1 MVAPVVL
8 ISRCL
13 LGERCRY
20 DGRLK
25 PSILEHLAQYQVT
38 AQHVR
43 WVPICPEVDGG
54 LPVPRQPCEICPG
67 STASDVLSGRSKIC
81 SCHGDDASD
90 PYVRGAKLAVIA
102 AQTLGAQFALLK
114 ARSPSCSPDGIAAQA
129 LADVGIELFSEETVE
144 VLIDRIRSINA
155 AVSV

>member
-67 STASDVLSGRSKIC
+67 STQAMFYR
-81 SCHGDDASD
+81 
-90 PYVRGAKLAVIA
+90 A
-102 AQTLGAQFALLK
+102 AQRFALATETTLLIHMC
-114 ARSPSCSPDGIAAQA
+114 AERS
-129 LADVGIELFSEETVE
+129 L
-144 VLIDRIRSINA
+144 R
-155 AVSV
+155 

>member
-43 WVPICPEVDGG
+43 WVPI
-54 LPVPRQPCEICPG
+54 
-67 STASDVLSGRSKIC
+67 STAVFLFRANLVRFARAVLQAMFYR
-81 SCHGDDASD
+81 
-90 PYVRGAKLAVIA
+90 A
-102 AQTLGAQFALLK
+102 AQRFALATETTLLIHMC
-114 ARSPSCSPDGIAAQA
+114 AERS
-129 LADVGIELFSEETVE
+129 L
-144 VLIDRIRSINA
+144 R
-155 AVSV
+155 

>member
-1 MVAPVVL
+1 MVAPAVL

-43 WVPICPEVDGG
+43 LVPICPEVDGG
-54 LPVPRQPCEICPG
+54 LPVPRQPGQYCK
-67 STASDVLSGRSKIC
+67 RC
-81 SCHGDDASD
+81 SIGPLKD
-90 PYVRGAKLAVIA
+90 
-102 AQTLGAQFALLK
+102 LLLP
-114 ARSPSCSPDGIAAQA
+114 RRRR
-129 LADVGIELFSEETVE
+129 F
-144 VLIDRIRSINA
+144 
-155 AVSV
+155 